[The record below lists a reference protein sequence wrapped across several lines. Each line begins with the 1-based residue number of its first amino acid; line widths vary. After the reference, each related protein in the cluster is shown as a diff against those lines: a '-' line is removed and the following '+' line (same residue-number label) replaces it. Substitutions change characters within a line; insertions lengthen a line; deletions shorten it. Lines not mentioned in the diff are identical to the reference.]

1 MIQTKKL
8 IPAVYSQSY
17 DFSIFTAVLDLVYT
31 ARELDILRAR
41 NSHLPTKCFEED
53 ISRLSSLFGLGDLA
67 TRDLLAEYRLLVKQK
82 GTTDVVSA
90 LAQFST
96 DRIAMATIIS
106 APLLMTIS
114 LLMAAEG
121 SKLEKRD

>member
-41 NSHLPTKCFEED
+41 NSHLQQSVLKKIFH
-53 ISRLSSLFGLGDLA
+53 G
-67 TRDLLAEYRLLVKQK
+67 
-82 GTTDVVSA
+82 
-90 LAQFST
+90 
-96 DRIAMATIIS
+96 
-106 APLLMTIS
+106 
-114 LLMAAEG
+114 
-121 SKLEKRD
+121 